1 MKNIYLKYNPYK
13 VDTIMKVSGE
23 DLIEEYRFSEDN
35 RINKKIKN
43 IRLQHYLE
51 SNASWKGFFQEI
63 YRDLN
68 DNDLTLRFEGRE
80 IDYKDI
86 EFMAKK
92 FEKSNPEVK
101 INLSFNKCY
110 SDENKLSDIK
120 TFFEDL
126 QNGPLEEL
134 KTDEIKN
141 DFEKAL
147 NAEFHINVIATMS
160 SGKSTVINSLI
171 GKELLPSKNEACT
184 ATIAH
189 IKDNDDMNE
198 FTVFCEDINKSKVVE
213 TQEASLEALES
224 FNENEDIVYIKLEG
238 PVPNISSKT
247 ISLVL
252 VDTPGPNNSQDLD
265 HEKITKDIIN
275 DKDKNM
281 VLYVI
286 NATQIGVNDDKNLL
300 QDISDA
306 MLYEK
311 EKQSR
316 DRFIFILNKCDQ
328 LDEQKDGPIS
338 EIINKVKDYLGQFGI
353 KDPNIFPISAELAKL
368 IRMKQNDP
376 NIKFS
381 INQKQLFR
389 TYEDYIEYEC
399 LHLEKDASLTELVK
413 DKLNNRVLVAR
424 EEGDELEEALIHTGV
439 PALEETINEYL
450 EKYAYPIKIKKSI
463 DSFNY
468 KIEELEMLQK
478 LQSDMLSSK
487 ERFEEIKMKIQDLEG
502 KKNKVL
508 GAKKINSEIKT
519 LGIDEEYWKGI
530 KEYTNKDFSKFC
542 NELTTN
548 EKVEKIQAEK
558 IIERFKEYVSN
569 LERSIELSLE
579 RKIEFEIKNKSNEL
593 YNKYQEH
600 VKGVF
605 EELCFEN
612 FRFEK
617 LTNLN
622 KLIVNESELNDIIS
636 NNIEMQP
643 IIKDKKVKNKFVFKP
658 WTWLNKPYK
667 IEKKVVGEAEY
678 VKISDIIN
686 SQMVDTNIT
695 AEKNIESAKEF
706 ALNEEKRIKEEFR
719 LKLEALDQAIKF
731 TIDDLKDKYSDREIL
746 EKEFKKNEHENIW
759 LNKKV
764 DNLNKILEM

>member
-23 DLIEEYRFSEDN
+23 DLVEEDRFSEDN
-35 RINKKIKN
+35 RINKQIKN
-43 IRLQHYLE
+43 MRLQHYLE
-51 SNASWKGFFQEI
+51 STASWKGFFQELH
-63 YRDLN
+63 RDLN
-68 DNDLTLRFEGRE
+68 ENCLNIHFEGRE

-92 FEKSNPEVK
+92 FKKSNPEVK
-101 INLSFNKCY
+101 INLYFNKCY

-134 KTDEIKN
+134 KTEEIIN

-147 NAEFHINVIATMS
+147 NSEFHINVIATMS

-213 TQEASLEALES
+213 TQEASLEALEN
-224 FNENEDIVYIKLEG
+224 FNENKDIAYIKLEG

-286 NATQIGVNDDKNLL
+286 NATQIGINDDRNLL
-300 QDISDA
+300 QDIADA
-306 MLYEK
+306 MLDGK
-311 EKQSR
+311 GKQSK

-338 EIINKVKDYLGQFGI
+338 ETINKVKDYLGQFGI

-368 IRMKQNDP
+368 IRMKQNDSDT
-376 NIKFS
+376 KFS
-381 INQKQLFR
+381 MNQKRLFR
-389 TYEDYIEYEC
+389 SYEDYIEYEC
-399 LHLEKDASLTELVK
+399 LHLEKSASLTELVK
-413 DKLNNRVLVAR
+413 DKLNDRILEAR
-424 EEGDELEEALIHTGV
+424 ENEDFLEEALIHTGV

-468 KIEELEMLQK
+468 KIEELEMVQK
-478 LQSDMLSSK
+478 LQSDVLSSK
-487 ERFEEIKMKIQDLEG
+487 ERFEEIKMKVQELEE

-508 GAKKINSEIKT
+508 CAKKINSEIET
-519 LGIDEEYWKGI
+519 LGINEEYWKEI
-530 KEYTNKDFSKFC
+530 KEYTNKEFSEVC
-542 NELTTN
+542 NKLTIS
-548 EKVEKIQAEK
+548 EKVEKTQANRTIMSFQEDV
-558 IIERFKEYVSN
+558 RN
-569 LERSIELSLE
+569 LERIIELSLE
-579 RKIEFEIKNKSNEL
+579 RKIELEIRNKSNKL
-593 YNKYQEH
+593 YNKYHEYL
-600 VKGVF
+600 KGVF

-622 KLIVNESELNDIIS
+622 KLIINESTLNDIVS
-636 NNIEMQP
+636 KNIETKE
-643 IIKDKKVKNKFVFKP
+643 ITKDKKIKNKSVFKP
-658 WTWLNKPYK
+658 WTWLN
-667 IEKKVVGEAEY
+667 EKYRLETEVIGKVEY
-678 VKISDIIN
+678 VKIRDVIN
-686 SQMVDTNIT
+686 SQIVNINIT
-695 AEKNIESAKEF
+695 AEKNIESAKAF
-706 ALNEEKRIKEEFR
+706 ALNEENRIKEEFR
-719 LKLEALDQAIKF
+719 LKLEALDKAIKF
-731 TIDDLKDKYSDREIL
+731 TIDDLKNKYSDREIL

>member
-13 VDTIMKVSGE
+13 VDTIMKIYGE
-23 DLIEEYRFSEDN
+23 NLAEEDRFSEDN

-86 EFMAKK
+86 EFMVKK

-120 TFFEDL
+120 NFFEDL

-134 KTDEIKN
+134 KTEEIKN

-213 TQEASLEALES
+213 TQEASLEALEN
-224 FNENEDIVYIKLEG
+224 FNENKDIVYIKLEG

-286 NATQIGVNDDKNLL
+286 NATQIGINDDRNLL
-300 QDISDA
+300 QDIADA
-306 MLYEK
+306 MLDGK
-311 EKQSR
+311 GKQSK

-338 EIINKVKDYLGQFGI
+338 ETINKVKDYLGQFGI

-368 IRMKQNDP
+368 IRMKQNDSD
-376 NIKFS
+376 IKFS
-381 INQKQLFR
+381 MNQKRLFR
-389 TYEDYIEYEC
+389 SYDDYIEYEC
-399 LHLEKDASLTELVK
+399 LHLEKNASLTELVK
-413 DKLNNRVLVAR
+413 DKLNNRILEAR
-424 EEGDELEEALIHTGV
+424 ENEDVLEEALIHTGV

-478 LQSDMLSSK
+478 LQSDVLSSK
-487 ERFEEIKMKIQDLEG
+487 ERFEEIKMKVKELEE

-508 GAKKINSEIKT
+508 GAKKINSKIET
-519 LGIDEEYWKGI
+519 LGINQEYWNKI
-530 KEYTNKDFSKFC
+530 REDTNNNFSKVC
-542 NELTTN
+542 KELTHN
-548 EKVEKIQAEK
+548 EKVEKSQSEN
-558 IIERFKEYVSN
+558 IISKFKNDVSN
-569 LERSIELSLE
+569 LERSLELNLEREIEL
-579 RKIEFEIKNKSNEL
+579 KIRRKSNEL
-593 YNKYQEH
+593 YNAYHEYL
-600 VKGVF
+600 KGVF

-617 LTNLN
+617 LTSLK
-622 KLIVNESELNDIIS
+622 KLIISESNLNDIIS
-636 NNIEMQP
+636 KNIETKE
-643 IIKDKKVKNKFVFKP
+643 ITKDKKIKNKSVFKP
-658 WTWLNKPYK
+658 WTWLN
-667 IEKKVVGEAEY
+667 EKYRLETEVVGKVEY
-678 VKISDIIN
+678 VKIRDVIN
-686 SQMVDTNIT
+686 SQIVNINIA
-695 AEKNIESAKEF
+695 AEKNIESAKAF
-706 ALNEEKRIKEEFR
+706 ASNEENRIKEEFR

-731 TIDDLKDKYSDREIL
+731 TIDDLKNKYSDRETL
-746 EKEFKKNEHENIW
+746 EKEFKKNEYENIW

>member
-13 VDTIMKVSGE
+13 VDTIMKIYGE
-23 DLIEEYRFSEDN
+23 NLAEEDRFSEDN

-86 EFMAKK
+86 EFMVKK

-120 TFFEDL
+120 NFFEDL

-134 KTDEIKN
+134 KTEEIKN

-213 TQEASLEALES
+213 TQEASLEALEN
-224 FNENEDIVYIKLEG
+224 FNENKDIVYIKLEG

-286 NATQIGVNDDKNLL
+286 NATQIGINDDRNLL
-300 QDISDA
+300 QDIADA
-306 MLYEK
+306 MLDGK
-311 EKQSR
+311 GKQSK

-338 EIINKVKDYLGQFGI
+338 ETINKVKDYLGQFGI

-368 IRMKQNDP
+368 IRMKQNDSD
-376 NIKFS
+376 IKFS
-381 INQKQLFR
+381 MNQKRLFR
-389 TYEDYIEYEC
+389 SYDDYIEYEC
-399 LHLEKDASLTELVK
+399 LHLEKNASLTELVK
-413 DKLNNRVLVAR
+413 DKLNNRILEAR
-424 EEGDELEEALIHTGV
+424 ENEDVLEEALIHTGV

-478 LQSDMLSSK
+478 LQSDVLSSK
-487 ERFEEIKMKIQDLEG
+487 ERFEEIKMKVKELEE

-508 GAKKINSEIKT
+508 GAKKINSKIET
-519 LGIDEEYWKGI
+519 LGINQEYWNKI
-530 KEYTNKDFSKFC
+530 REDTNNNFSKVC
-542 NELTTN
+542 KELTHN
-548 EKVEKIQAEK
+548 EKVEKSQSEN
-558 IIERFKEYVSN
+558 IISKFKNDVSN
-569 LERSIELSLE
+569 LERSLELNLEREIEL
-579 RKIEFEIKNKSNEL
+579 KIRRKSNEL
-593 YNKYQEH
+593 YNAYHEYL
-600 VKGVF
+600 KGVF

-617 LTNLN
+617 LTSLK
-622 KLIVNESELNDIIS
+622 KLIISESNLNDIIS
-636 NNIEMQP
+636 KNIETKE
-643 IIKDKKVKNKFVFKP
+643 ITKDKKIKNKSVFKP
-658 WTWLNKPYK
+658 WTWLN
-667 IEKKVVGEAEY
+667 EKYRLETEVVGKVEY
-678 VKISDIIN
+678 VKIRDVIN
-686 SQMVDTNIT
+686 SQIVNINIA
-695 AEKNIESAKEF
+695 AEKNIESAKAF
-706 ALNEEKRIKEEFR
+706 ASNEENRIKEEFR

-731 TIDDLKDKYSDREIL
+731 TIDDLKNKYSDREIL